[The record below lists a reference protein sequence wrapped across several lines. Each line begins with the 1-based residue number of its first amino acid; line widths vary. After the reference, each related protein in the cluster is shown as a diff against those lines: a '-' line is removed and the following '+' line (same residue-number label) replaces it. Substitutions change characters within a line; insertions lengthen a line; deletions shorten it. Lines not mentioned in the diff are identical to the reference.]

1 MWFWWF
7 LFICNLIVPVIML
20 IAGRMMW
27 KHCPQKI
34 NSVYGY
40 RTRRSMKN
48 MDTWKFAHNYCGRL
62 WYKIGCI
69 MLLLT
74 VVVQISFFRSG
85 EEVIGTVGLVLCTI
99 QIVVLIASIFPTEAA
114 LKKTFHED
122 GTRRDI

>member
-27 KHCPQKI
+27 KHCPQKV
-34 NSVYGY
+34 NGVYGY

-74 VVVQISFFRSG
+74 VVVQIPFFRSS
-85 EEVIGTVGLVLCTI
+85 EEVIGMVGLVLCTI
-99 QIVVLIASIFPTEAA
+99 QIVVLIASVFPTEAA

-122 GTRRDI
+122 GTRREI

>member
-99 QIVVLIASIFPTEAA
+99 QIFVLIASIFPTEAA